1 MKRLLFIYNPRAGR
15 KGIARKIRGIAKVF
29 QGYGY
34 DVLPQPVDFSKD
46 PFENCAEVDL
56 IVVAGGDGTVN
67 FVVNRMK
74 HRALDLPLGI
84 IPAGTAN
91 DFARVLGMSH
101 DALVAAHQIATGSE
115 ERIDCGRVN
124 DLYFVNIFSF
134 GAFTTTSQRTS
145 TQQKN
150 RIGKF
155 AYFIEGVK
163 EFRAIKAVPLR
174 IRVGEE
180 YYDLDSLMVLILN
193 GETAGGIRLSRHST
207 SVTDGKLDVLI
218 LEKRNFFHST
228 FAMWHYLWGGNPKII
243 HRMKVSSMDIESSVN
258 TPTDIDGQKGA
269 EFPLHIECLKGELR
283 IICPKQE

>member
-1 MKRLLFIYNPRAGR
+1 MKTLLFIYNPRAGR
-15 KGIARKIRGIAKVF
+15 KAIARNVERVIKVF
-29 QGYGY
+29 DSYGFN
-34 DVLPQPVDFSKD
+34 VVPQPVDFSRPLFD
-46 PFENCAEVDL
+46 GETNVDL
-56 IVVAGGDGTVN
+56 VVVAGGDGTVN
-67 FVVNRMK
+67 FVVNAMK
-74 HRALDLPLGI
+74 RQGVDLPLGI

-101 DALVAAHQIATGSE
+101 DVKTAAHQIATGVE

-134 GAFTTTSQRTS
+134 GAFTTTSQRTP

-155 AYFIEGVK
+155 AYFIEGIK
-163 EFRAIKAVPLR
+163 EFRAIKSVPLR
-174 IRVGEE
+174 IRVGQD
-180 YYDLDSLMVLILN
+180 YYDIDSLMVLILN
-193 GETAGGIRLSRHST
+193 GETAGGIRLSRRSA

-228 FAMWHYLWGGNPKII
+228 FAMWNYLWGGNPKII
-243 HRMKVSSMDIESSVN
+243 HRLKVDSIDIESSVN

-283 IICPKQE
+283 IICPK